1 MAYKLEMQ
9 RKIQSKYN
17 AIYIKN
23 AMMKLIILC
32 ATLKINKPLKLK
44 K

>member
-1 MAYKLEMQ
+1 MPYT
-9 RKIQSKYN
+9 Y
-17 AIYIKN
+17 KN

-32 ATLKINKPLKLK
+32 VTLKINKPLKLK